1 MPAGFLHRFDSGE
14 GIWRRDYHRSD
25 IYYKGVRT
33 NLGTTLIF
41 NNTFATDFLLSS
53 AWLTAISTAAVI
65 QSAQLMLTTSLDVH
79 IHDILALFCTAGL
92 HDSIAVSF
100 PMPLEIKSGY
110 KILVSAGANG
120 HVWGGIC
127 GTQENPA

>member
-1 MPAGFLHRFDSGE
+1 MPAGFLHRFDGGE

-25 IYYKGVRT
+25 TYYKGVRT

-65 QSAQLMLTTSLDVH
+65 QSAQLLLTTNLDVPVY
-79 IHDILALFCTAGL
+79 DILALFCTAGL

-110 KILVSAGANG
+110 KILVSAGATG

-127 GTQENPA
+127 GAQENPA